1 MKEQV
6 QTVKNSQNCLKAK
19 VDSMDN
25 SYDKRISN
33 LEAVITPV
41 LATQMSQKHITE
53 TVQVE
58 IQSYFNKNIT
68 SLIDDKL
75 KLLSVDKDTKLVQL
89 EQEIS

>member
-1 MKEQV
+1 
-6 QTVKNSQNCLKAK
+6 
-19 VDSMDN
+19 
-25 SYDKRISN
+25 
-33 LEAVITPV
+33 
-41 LATQMSQKHITE
+41 
-53 TVQVE
+53 VQVE